1 MTFSFK
7 DIEHSKSIAKETS
20 LYTHN
25 RNEEAF
31 FMHIENYV
39 IFHRVPSFAE
49 FVETEA
55 YLKSE
60 HQKNGQDFIKF
71 IWPEDCEI
79 PHPIISYLG
88 SNDFSLDVLEL
99 YAAPPGTFVPTR
111 IYETPSDVRVD
122 WVNAENRSA
131 YLSLSAQ
138 ADKEVSEE
146 FAKQK
151 QPYTQAKFE
160 NPAFRPIVA
169 LCSDEAVG
177 SIDLYL
183 KEDSI
188 EIDNFY
194 VAIDSRCK
202 GIGTALQQFVMEH
215 ADGKTVLLVADAA
228 DTAREMYNRQNYTY
242 ISFRYELLKVFK

>member
-7 DIEHSKSIAKETS
+7 DIEHSKSIVKETS
-20 LYTHN
+20 LYTHH
-25 RNEEAF
+25 RNEEAL

-39 IFHRVPSFAE
+39 LFHRVPTFAE

-60 HQKNGQDFIKF
+60 HEKYSQDFIKL

-79 PHPIISYLG
+79 PQPIISYLG

-99 YAAPPGTFVPTR
+99 YAAPPGTFMPTR
-111 IYETPSDVRVD
+111 IDNEPSDVKVE
-122 WVNAENRSA
+122 WVNAENRNA
-131 YLSLSAQ
+131 YLALSAQ
-138 ADKEVSEE
+138 ADKAVSDE
-146 FAKQK
+146 FARQK
-151 QPYTQAKFE
+151 QPYTQAKFS
-160 NPAFRPIVA
+160 NPAFCPIVA
-169 LCSDEAVG
+169 IRSGEAVG
-177 SIDLYL
+177 SIDLYQ
-183 KEDSI
+183 KEESL

-194 VAIDSRCK
+194 VSMDSRRK
-202 GIGTALQQFVMEH
+202 GIGTALQQFVMDH

-242 ISFRYELLKVFK
+242 FSFRYELLKIFK

>member
-7 DIEHSKSIAKETS
+7 DIETSKSIVKETS
-20 LYTHN
+20 LYTHHHN
-25 RNEEAF
+25 ADAL

-39 IFHRVPSFAE
+39 IFHRVPTFAE
-49 FVETEA
+49 FVKTEA

-60 HQKNGQDFIKF
+60 HQKYDQDFIKF

-79 PHPIISYLG
+79 PQPIISYLG
-88 SNDFSLDVLEL
+88 SNDFSLDILEL

-111 IYETPSDVRVD
+111 INEAPSDVKVE
-122 WVNAENRSA
+122 WMNADNRNA
-131 YLSLSAQ
+131 YLALSAQ
-138 ADKEVSEE
+138 ADKEVSET

-151 QPYTQAKFE
+151 QPYTQAKFD
-160 NPAFRPIVA
+160 NPAFCPIVA
-169 LCSDEAVG
+169 ICSDEAVG

-183 KEDSI
+183 KEDSV

-194 VAIDSRCK
+194 VGKDSRCK

-215 ADGKTVLLVADAA
+215 ADRKTVLLVADAA

-242 ISFRYELLKVFK
+242 ISFRYELLKIL

>member
-1 MTFSFK
+1 MTFSFQ
-7 DIEHSKSIAKETS
+7 DIEHSKSVVKETS
-20 LYTHN
+20 LYAHH
-25 RNEEAF
+25 RNEEAL

-39 IFHRVPSFAE
+39 IFHRVPTYAE

-60 HQKNGQDFIKF
+60 HQKQGQDFIKF

-79 PHPIISYLG
+79 PQPIISYLG

-99 YAAPPGTFVPTR
+99 YAAPPGTFLPTKT
-111 IYETPSDVRVD
+111 ETPSDLKVAWVRAD
-122 WVNAENRSA
+122 NRNA
-131 YLSLSAQ
+131 YLEFSTQ
-138 ADKEVSEE
+138 ADLEVSEA

-151 QPYTQAKFE
+151 QPYTRTKFA
-160 NPAFRPIVA
+160 NPNFCPIVA
-169 LCSDEAVG
+169 IRSGEAVG

-194 VAIDSRCK
+194 VAKNHRGK

-228 DTAREMYNRQNYTY
+228 DTAREMYNRQNYAY
-242 ISFRYELLKVFK
+242 VSFRYEFLKILP

>member
-7 DIEHSKSIAKETS
+7 DIEHSKTVVNDTP
-20 LYTHN
+20 LYTHC
-25 RNEEAF
+25 RNEKAL
-31 FMHIENYV
+31 FMHVENYLD
-39 IFHRVPSFAE
+39 FHRVPTFAE
-49 FVETEA
+49 FMEA
-55 YLKSE
+55 ESYLKSE
-60 HQKNGQDFIKF
+60 QQKNGQDFIKF

-79 PHPIISYLG
+79 PQPIISYLG

-99 YAAPPGTFVPTR
+99 YAAPPGIFVPTR
-111 IYETPSDVRVD
+111 TEMPSDVKVD
-122 WVNAENRSA
+122 WVNADNRDA
-131 YLSLSAQ
+131 YLALSAQ

-151 QPYTQAKFE
+151 QPYTQAKFD

-169 LCSDEAVG
+169 ICSDAAVG

-194 VAIDSRCK
+194 VDADARHK
-202 GIGTALQQFVMEH
+202 GIGTALQNFVMDNAE
-215 ADGKTVLLVADAA
+215 GKTVLLVADAA

-242 ISFRYELLKVFK
+242 VSFRYELLKVFK

>member
-7 DIEHSKSIAKETS
+7 DIEHSKSVVKETS
-20 LYTHN
+20 LYAHH
-25 RNEEAF
+25 RNEAAL

-39 IFHRVPSFAE
+39 IFHRVPTFAE

-55 YLKSE
+55 YLRSE
-60 HQKNGQDFIKF
+60 HQKAGQDFIKF

-79 PHPIISYLG
+79 PQPIISYLG

-99 YAAPPGTFVPTR
+99 YAAPPGTFMPTSTEAPADVKVEWVP
-111 IYETPSDVRVD
+111 DG
-122 WVNAENRSA
+122 NRAA
-131 YLSLSAQ
+131 YLALSTQ
-138 ADKEVSEE
+138 ADQEVSAA

-151 QPYTQAKFE
+151 QPYTLAKFA

-169 LCSDEAVG
+169 IRSDEAVG

-194 VAIDSRCK
+194 VAAAARRK
-202 GIGTALQQFVMEH
+202 GVGTALQQFVMEH
-215 ADGKTVLLVADAA
+215 AYGKTVLLVADAA
-228 DTAREMYNRQNYTY
+228 DTAREMYYRQNYTY
-242 ISFRYELLKVFK
+242 VSFRYELLKIFK

>member
-7 DIEHSKSIAKETS
+7 DIEHSKSVVKETS
-20 LYTHN
+20 LYTHH
-25 RNEEAF
+25 RNEEAL

-39 IFHRVPSFAE
+39 IFNRIPTFAE
-49 FVETEA
+49 FVETES

-60 HQKNGQDFIKF
+60 QQKYGQDFIKF

-79 PHPIISYLG
+79 PQPIISYLG

-111 IYETPSDVRVD
+111 IDETPSDVRVE
-122 WVNAENRSA
+122 WVNDDNRVA
-131 YLSLSAQ
+131 YLALSAQ

-151 QPYTQAKFE
+151 QPYTLAKFE
-160 NPAFRPIVA
+160 NPAFCPIVA
-169 LCSDEAVG
+169 TRSDEAVG

-194 VAIDSRCK
+194 VAMDYRCK
-202 GIGTALQQFVMEH
+202 GVGTALQQFVMEH
-215 ADGKTVLLVADAA
+215 AIGKTVLLVADAA

>member
-7 DIEHSKSIAKETS
+7 DIEHSKSVVKETS
-20 LYTHN
+20 LYTHYH
-25 RNEEAF
+25 NETAL
-31 FMHIENYV
+31 FMYIENYV
-39 IFHRVPSFAE
+39 IFHRVPTFAE
-49 FVETEA
+49 FIEAEA
-55 YLKSE
+55 YLKSA
-60 HQKNGQDFIKF
+60 HQKDNQDFIKF

-79 PHPIISYLG
+79 PQPIISYLG

-99 YAAPPGTFVPTR
+99 YAAPPGTFEPTR
-111 IYETPSDVRVD
+111 IDETPSDIRVE
-122 WVNAENRSA
+122 WVNADNRSA
-131 YLSLSAQ
+131 YLALSTR

-151 QPYTQAKFE
+151 QSYTQAKFD

-169 LCSDEAVG
+169 LRSDEAVG

-183 KEDSI
+183 KEESI
-188 EIDNFY
+188 EIDNFH
-194 VAIDSRCK
+194 VAVDSRGK
-202 GIGTALQQFVMEH
+202 GIGTALQQFVMDH

>member
-7 DIEHSKSIAKETS
+7 DIEHSKSIVKETA
-20 LYTHN
+20 LYTHH
-25 RNEEAF
+25 RNEKAL
-31 FMHIENYV
+31 FMHVENYV
-39 IFHRVPSFAE
+39 IFHRVPTFAE

-60 HQKNGQDFIKF
+60 HQKYGQDFIKF

-79 PHPIISYLG
+79 PQSIISYLG
-88 SNDFSLDVLEL
+88 SNGFSLDVLEL
-99 YAAPPGTFVPTR
+99 YAASPGTFVPTR
-111 IYETPSDVRVD
+111 SDKKPSDVRVE
-122 WVNAENRSA
+122 WVNADNRDA
-131 YLSLSAQ
+131 YLTLSTQ
-138 ADKEVSEE
+138 ADKEISAE
-146 FAKQK
+146 FAVQK
-151 QPYTQAKFE
+151 QPYTLAKFA

-183 KEDSI
+183 KADSI

-194 VAIDSRCK
+194 VGIDSRCK

-242 ISFRYELLKVFK
+242 ISFRYELLKIFK

>member
-1 MTFSFK
+1 VYNYSTG
-7 DIEHSKSIAKETS
+7 
-20 LYTHN
+20 
-25 RNEEAF
+25 EEYNN
-31 FMHIENYV
+31 I
-39 IFHRVPSFAE
+39 RRRR
-49 FVETEA
+49 
-55 YLKSE
+55 
-60 HQKNGQDFIKF
+60 
-71 IWPEDCEI
+71 
-79 PHPIISYLG
+79 
-88 SNDFSLDVLEL
+88 NDFHFVLCLE
-99 YAAPPGTFVPTR
+99 R
-111 IYETPSDVRVD
+111 SER
-122 WVNAENRSA
+122 NAYKND
-131 YLSLSAQ
+131 LFFQ
-138 ADKEVSEE
+138 
-146 FAKQK
+146 

>member
-7 DIEHSKSIAKETS
+7 DIEHCKSVAKKTS
-20 LYTHN
+20 LYTQY
-25 RNEEAF
+25 RNEEAL

-39 IFHRVPSFAE
+39 IFHRIPTFAE
-49 FVETEA
+49 FVETET

-60 HQKNGQDFIKF
+60 HQKYGQDFIKF

-79 PHPIISYLG
+79 PQPIISYLG

-111 IYETPSDVRVD
+111 INETPSDVKVE
-122 WVNAENRSA
+122 WVNANNRNA
-131 YLSLSAQ
+131 YLALSAR
-138 ADKEVSEE
+138 ADKGVSEE

-151 QPYTQAKFE
+151 QPYTQAKFD
-160 NPAFRPIVA
+160 NPAFRPLVA
-169 LCSDEAVG
+169 MGSGEAVG
-177 SIDLYL
+177 SLDLYL

-194 VAIDSRCK
+194 VGRDSRCK
-202 GIGTALQQFVMEH
+202 GTGTALQQFVMEH

-242 ISFRYELLKVFK
+242 VSFRYELLKIFK

>member
-7 DIEHSKSIAKETS
+7 DIEHSKSVVKETS
-20 LYTHN
+20 LYTHYHN
-25 RNEEAF
+25 QTAL
-31 FMHIENYV
+31 FMYIENYV
-39 IFHRVPSFAE
+39 IFHRVPTFAE
-49 FVETEA
+49 FIEAEA

-60 HQKNGQDFIKF
+60 HQKYNQDFIKF

-79 PHPIISYLG
+79 PQPIISYLG

-111 IYETPSDVRVD
+111 TETPSDIKVE
-122 WVNAENRSA
+122 WVNADNRNA
-131 YLSLSAQ
+131 YLALSALS
-138 ADKEVSEE
+138 DKAVSAE
-146 FAKQK
+146 FAEQK
-151 QPYTQAKFE
+151 QPYTQAKFD
-160 NPAFRPIVA
+160 NPAFCPIMA
-169 LCSDEAVG
+169 ICSDEAVG

-188 EIDNFY
+188 EIDNFH
-194 VAIDSRCK
+194 VAVTSRGK
-202 GIGTALQQFVMEH
+202 GIGTALQLFVMEH

-242 ISFRYELLKVFK
+242 ISFRYELLKIFK

>member
-7 DIEHSKSIAKETS
+7 DIEHSKSIVKETS
-20 LYTHN
+20 LYTHH
-25 RNEEAF
+25 RNEAAL
-31 FMHIENYV
+31 FMHIENYI
-39 IFHRVPSFAE
+39 IFHRVPTFAE

-60 HQKNGQDFIKF
+60 HQKNSQDFIKF

-79 PHPIISYLG
+79 PQPIISYLG

-111 IYETPSDVRVD
+111 IKTPSNVKVE
-122 WVNAENRSA
+122 WVNAGNRSA
-131 YLSLSAQ
+131 YLALSARS
-138 ADKEVSEE
+138 DKQVSEA
-146 FAKQK
+146 FAEQK
-151 QPYTQAKFE
+151 QPYTKAKFD
-160 NPAFRPIVA
+160 NPAFCPIVA
-169 LCSDEAVG
+169 LRSEEAVG

-183 KEDSI
+183 KADSI

-194 VAIDSRCK
+194 VASDSRGK

-215 ADGKTVLLVADAA
+215 AAGKTVLLVADAA

-242 ISFRYELLKVFK
+242 ISFRYELLKVLK

>member
-7 DIEHSKSIAKETS
+7 DIEHSKSIVKETF
-20 LYTHN
+20 LYTHH
-25 RNEEAF
+25 RNEKAL

-39 IFHRVPSFAE
+39 IFHRVPTFAE

-60 HQKNGQDFIKF
+60 HQKYDQDFIKF

-79 PHPIISYLG
+79 PQPIISYLG

-99 YAAPPGTFVPTR
+99 YAAPPGTFMPTSN
-111 IYETPSDVRVD
+111 ETPSDVKVE
-122 WVNAENRSA
+122 WVNADNRAA
-131 YLSLSAQ
+131 YLALSAR
-138 ADKEVSEE
+138 ADKDVSET

-151 QPYTQAKFE
+151 QPYTQAKFD
-160 NPAFRPIVA
+160 NPAFCPIVA
-169 LCSDEAVG
+169 IRSDEAVG

-183 KEDSI
+183 KENSI

-194 VAIDSRCK
+194 VATDFRRT
-202 GIGTALQQFVMEH
+202 GVGTALQQFVMEH